1 MSETIDVVVIGGGQ
15 AGLAA
20 GYYLRRS
27 RLSFVVL
34 DGQKAAGGAWNH
46 TWSSLRLFSPAEY
59 SSLPGWQMPAPRG
72 NGLPD
77 RCHVIDYLHRYEQ
90 RYRLPVRRPVEV
102 RGVHRDRGELVVRTT
117 DGSLRAR
124 SVVSATG
131 TWRHPFVPAYHG
143 RDVFRGLQLHSA
155 WYRDPTP
162 FVGKHVLVVG
172 GGNSGAQIL
181 AELAGV
187 ADTTWVTL
195 RSPRFLPDD
204 VDGRV
209 LFQRATRR
217 FLAGERGELVEQEDG
232 GLGDIVMVPPV
243 RHARDRALLQ
253 SRRPFRQFTE
263 RGVCWPDDSCRRV
276 DAVVWCT
283 GFRPALTHLA
293 PLHLRRRAGGVEVE
307 GTRAVAEPQLWL
319 LGYGDWTGEASA
331 TLIGVGRTAR
341 STVRQVVESLG

>member
-1 MSETIDVVVIGGGQ
+1 MSETIDVIVIGGGQ

-20 GYYLRRS
+20 GYYLQRS
-27 RLSFVVL
+27 RLSFVLL

-46 TWSSLRLFSPAEY
+46 TWSSLRLFSPPEY
-59 SSLPGWQMPAPRG
+59 SSLPGWQMPAPRDHR
-72 NGLPD
+72 LPN
-77 RCHVIDYLHRYEQ
+77 RGHVVDYLHRYEQ
-90 RYRLPVRRPVEV
+90 RYRLPIRRPVEV
-102 RGVHRDRGELVVRTT
+102 RAVHRDRGELVVRTT
-117 DGSLRAR
+117 DASWRAR

-143 RDVFRGLQLHSA
+143 RDSFRGLQVHSA
-155 WYRDPTP
+155 WYRDAAP
-162 FVGKHVLVVG
+162 FAGKRVLVVG

-195 RSPRFLPDD
+195 QPPRFLPDD

-217 FLAGERGELVEQEDG
+217 FLARERGEPGEREDG
-232 GLGDIVMVPPV
+232 DLGDIVMVPPV
-243 RHARDRALLQ
+243 RQARDRGLLQ

-263 RGVCWPDDSCRRV
+263 SGVCWSDESYSRV

-283 GFRPALTHLA
+283 GFRPALGHLVL
-293 PLHLRRRAGGVEVE
+293 LHLRGRGGVVQME

-319 LGYGDWTGEASA
+319 LGYGDWTGDASA